1 MPKNGIPYYGIE
13 IYGLSKNIFKDI
25 KDVFLIFKAK
35 KEIKKKILEFK
46 PDVVLGIGG
55 YVTYPVLSVAKSLHI
70 KTFIHEQ
77 NAIPGKTNKM
87 ISKYADIIGI
97 SFKESAKY
105 FPNKNVLYT
114 GNPTGIRALN
124 TPRITKSSLGLNDDK
139 PLVVVVCGSLGSETV
154 NNAMKGYL
162 KTLENKD
169 YQVVYIT
176 GKNLY
181 EEFIKIKY
189 PKNVKVLP
197 YLDNLTGLLKETDV
211 LVARAGASTIAEV
224 LSLKVPTIFIPSPYV
239 ANNHQYYNA
248 VSLKNDNLALML
260 EEKDLSIPNIT
271 KNIEDLLYNKDKQKY
286 MLGIRTSDKYDRD
299 CLKISLDEI
308 KNNSNNPLWFN
319 GARAMKML
327 TNVIAHRVHAKY
339 IVPTNINME
348 DGLVDKIANK
358 EIGQ

>member
-1 MPKNGIPYYGIE
+1 MRILISAGGTGGHIYPALAIIEGFKKYDKDLEVLYIGTKNRMEKDIVPKNGIPYYGIE

-35 KEIKKKILEFK
+35 KEIKKKMLEFK

-105 FPNKNVLYT
+105 FPNRNVLYT

-271 KNIEDLLYNKDKQKY
+271 KNIDNLLYNKDKQIK
-286 MLGIRTSDKYDRD
+286 
-299 CLKISLDEI
+299 I
-308 KNNSNNPLWFN
+308 KNNLNKVSTLDS
-319 GARAMKML
+319 
-327 TNVIAHRVHAKY
+327 T
-339 IVPTNINME
+339 
-348 DGLVDKIANK
+348 KIIYDAIK
-358 EIGQ
+358 ELIKK

>member
-1 MPKNGIPYYGIE
+1 MRILISAGGTGGHIYPALAIIEGFKKYDKDLEVLYIGTKNRMEKDIVPKNGIPYYGIE

-105 FPNKNVLYT
+105 FPNKNILYT

-271 KNIEDLLYNKDKQKY
+271 KNIEGLLYNKDKQIK
-286 MLGIRTSDKYDRD
+286 
-299 CLKISLDEI
+299 I
-308 KNNSNNPLWFN
+308 KNNLNKVSTLDS
-319 GARAMKML
+319 
-327 TNVIAHRVHAKY
+327 T
-339 IVPTNINME
+339 
-348 DGLVDKIANK
+348 KIIYDAIK
-358 EIGQ
+358 ELIKK

>member
-1 MPKNGIPYYGIE
+1 MRILISAGGTGGHIYPALAIIEGFKKYDKDLEVLYIGTKNRMEKDIVPKNGIPYYGIE

-271 KNIEDLLYNKDKQKY
+271 KNIEGLLYNKDKQIK
-286 MLGIRTSDKYDRD
+286 
-299 CLKISLDEI
+299 I
-308 KNNSNNPLWFN
+308 KNNLNKVSTLDS
-319 GARAMKML
+319 
-327 TNVIAHRVHAKY
+327 T
-339 IVPTNINME
+339 
-348 DGLVDKIANK
+348 KIIYDAIK
-358 EIGQ
+358 ELIKK

>member
-1 MPKNGIPYYGIE
+1 MRILISAGGTGGHIYPALAIIEGFKKYDKDLEVLYIGTKNRMEKDIVPKNGIPYYGIE

-105 FPNKNVLYT
+105 FPNRNVLYT

-271 KNIEDLLYNKDKQKY
+271 KNVEDLLYNKDKQIK
-286 MLGIRTSDKYDRD
+286 
-299 CLKISLDEI
+299 I
-308 KNNSNNPLWFN
+308 KNNLNKVSTLDS
-319 GARAMKML
+319 
-327 TNVIAHRVHAKY
+327 T
-339 IVPTNINME
+339 
-348 DGLVDKIANK
+348 KIIYDAIK
-358 EIGQ
+358 ELIKK

>member
-1 MPKNGIPYYGIE
+1 MRILISAGGTGGHIYPALAIIEGFKKYDKDLEVLYIGTKNRMEKDIVPKNGIPYYGIE

-105 FPNKNVLYT
+105 FPNKNILYT

-271 KNIEDLLYNKDKQKY
+271 KNIEDLLYNKDKQIK
-286 MLGIRTSDKYDRD
+286 
-299 CLKISLDEI
+299 I
-308 KNNSNNPLWFN
+308 KNNLNKVSTLDS
-319 GARAMKML
+319 
-327 TNVIAHRVHAKY
+327 T
-339 IVPTNINME
+339 
-348 DGLVDKIANK
+348 KIIYDAIK
-358 EIGQ
+358 ELIKK

>member
-1 MPKNGIPYYGIE
+1 MRILISAGGTGGHIYPALAIIEGFKKYDKDLEVLYIGTKNRMEKDIVPKNGIPYYGIE

-271 KNIEDLLYNKDKQKY
+271 KNIENLLYNKDKQIK
-286 MLGIRTSDKYDRD
+286 
-299 CLKISLDEI
+299 I
-308 KNNSNNPLWFN
+308 KNNLNKVSTLDS
-319 GARAMKML
+319 
-327 TNVIAHRVHAKY
+327 T
-339 IVPTNINME
+339 
-348 DGLVDKIANK
+348 KIIYDAIK
-358 EIGQ
+358 ELIKK

>member
-1 MPKNGIPYYGIE
+1 MRILISAGGTGGHIYPALAIIEGFKKYDKDLEVLYIGTKNRMEKDIVPKNGIPYYGIE

-224 LSLKVPTIFIPSPYV
+224 LSLKVLTIFIPSPYV

-271 KNIEDLLYNKDKQKY
+271 KNIEGLLYNKDKQIK
-286 MLGIRTSDKYDRD
+286 
-299 CLKISLDEI
+299 I
-308 KNNSNNPLWFN
+308 KNNLNKVSTLDS
-319 GARAMKML
+319 
-327 TNVIAHRVHAKY
+327 T
-339 IVPTNINME
+339 
-348 DGLVDKIANK
+348 KIIYDAIK
-358 EIGQ
+358 ELIKK

>member
-1 MPKNGIPYYGIE
+1 MRILISAGGTGGHIYPALAIIEGFKKYDKDLEVLYIGTKNRMEKDIVPKNGIPYYGIE

-105 FPNKNVLYT
+105 FPNRNVLYT

-124 TPRITKSSLGLNDDK
+124 TPKITKSSLGLNDDK

-181 EEFIKIKY
+181 EEFIEIKY

-271 KNIEDLLYNKDKQKY
+271 KNIEDLLYNKDKQIK
-286 MLGIRTSDKYDRD
+286 
-299 CLKISLDEI
+299 I
-308 KNNSNNPLWFN
+308 KNNLNKVSTLDS
-319 GARAMKML
+319 
-327 TNVIAHRVHAKY
+327 T
-339 IVPTNINME
+339 
-348 DGLVDKIANK
+348 KIIYDAIK
-358 EIGQ
+358 ELIKK

>member
-1 MPKNGIPYYGIE
+1 MRILISAGGTGGHIYPALAIIEGFKKYDKDLEVLYIGTKNRMEKDIVPKNGIPYYGIE

-35 KEIKKKILEFK
+35 KEIKKKMLEFK

-124 TPRITKSSLGLNDDK
+124 TPKITKSSLGLNDDK

-248 VSLKNDNLALML
+248 VSLKNDTIALML

-271 KNIEDLLYNKDKQKY
+271 KNIEDLLYNKDKQIK
-286 MLGIRTSDKYDRD
+286 
-299 CLKISLDEI
+299 I
-308 KNNSNNPLWFN
+308 KNNLNKVSTLDS
-319 GARAMKML
+319 
-327 TNVIAHRVHAKY
+327 T
-339 IVPTNINME
+339 
-348 DGLVDKIANK
+348 KIIYDAIK
-358 EIGQ
+358 ELIKK

>member
-1 MPKNGIPYYGIE
+1 MRILISAGGTGGHIYPALAIIEGFKKYDKDLEVLYIGTKNRMEKDIVPKNGIPYYGIE

-105 FPNKNVLYT
+105 FPNRNVLYT

-124 TPRITKSSLGLNDDK
+124 TPKIIKSSLGLNDDK

-271 KNIEDLLYNKDKQKY
+271 KNIEDLLYNKDKQIK
-286 MLGIRTSDKYDRD
+286 
-299 CLKISLDEI
+299 I
-308 KNNSNNPLWFN
+308 KNNLNKVSTLDS
-319 GARAMKML
+319 
-327 TNVIAHRVHAKY
+327 T
-339 IVPTNINME
+339 
-348 DGLVDKIANK
+348 KIIYDAIK
-358 EIGQ
+358 ELIKK

>member
-1 MPKNGIPYYGIE
+1 MRILISAGGTGGHIYPALAIIEGFKKYDKDLEVLYIGTKNRMEKDIVPKNGIPYYGIE

-105 FPNKNVLYT
+105 FPNRNVLYT

-271 KNIEDLLYNKDKQKY
+271 KNIEDLLYNKDKQIK
-286 MLGIRTSDKYDRD
+286 
-299 CLKISLDEI
+299 I
-308 KNNSNNPLWFN
+308 KNTPHKVSTLDS
-319 GARAMKML
+319 
-327 TNVIAHRVHAKY
+327 T
-339 IVPTNINME
+339 
-348 DGLVDKIANK
+348 KIIYDAIK
-358 EIGQ
+358 ELIKK

>member
-1 MPKNGIPYYGIE
+1 MRILISAGGTGGHIYPALAIIEGFKKYDKDLEVLYIGTKNRMEKDIVPKNGIPYYGIE

-105 FPNKNVLYT
+105 FPNRNVLYT

-248 VSLKNDNLALML
+248 VSLKNDTLALML

-271 KNIEDLLYNKDKQKY
+271 KNIEDLLYNKDKQIK
-286 MLGIRTSDKYDRD
+286 
-299 CLKISLDEI
+299 I
-308 KNNSNNPLWFN
+308 KNNLNKVSTLDS
-319 GARAMKML
+319 
-327 TNVIAHRVHAKY
+327 T
-339 IVPTNINME
+339 
-348 DGLVDKIANK
+348 KIIYDAIK
-358 EIGQ
+358 ELIKK

>member
-1 MPKNGIPYYGIE
+1 MRILISAGGTGGHIYPALAIIEGFKKYDKDLEVLYIGTKNRMEKDIVPKNGIPYYGIE

-124 TPRITKSSLGLNDDK
+124 TPKITKSSLGLNDDK

-271 KNIEDLLYNKDKQKY
+271 KNIEDLLYNKDKQIK
-286 MLGIRTSDKYDRD
+286 
-299 CLKISLDEI
+299 I
-308 KNNSNNPLWFN
+308 KNNLNKVSTLDS
-319 GARAMKML
+319 
-327 TNVIAHRVHAKY
+327 I
-339 IVPTNINME
+339 
-348 DGLVDKIANK
+348 KIIYDAIK
-358 EIGQ
+358 ELIKK

>member
-1 MPKNGIPYYGIE
+1 MRILISAGGTGGHIYPALAIIEGFKKYDKDLEVLYIGTKNRMEKDIVPKNGIPYYGIE

-105 FPNKNVLYT
+105 FPNRNVLYT

-176 GKNLY
+176 GKNLH

-271 KNIEDLLYNKDKQKY
+271 KNIEDLLYNKDKQIK
-286 MLGIRTSDKYDRD
+286 
-299 CLKISLDEI
+299 I
-308 KNNSNNPLWFN
+308 KNNLNKVSTLDS
-319 GARAMKML
+319 
-327 TNVIAHRVHAKY
+327 T
-339 IVPTNINME
+339 
-348 DGLVDKIANK
+348 KIIYDAIK
-358 EIGQ
+358 ELIKK

>member
-1 MPKNGIPYYGIE
+1 MRILISAGGTGGHIYPALAIIEGFKKYDKDLEVLYIGTKNRMEKDIVPKNGIPYYGIE
-13 IYGLSKNIFKDI
+13 IYGLSKNVFKDI

-105 FPNKNVLYT
+105 FPNRNVLYT

-124 TPRITKSSLGLNDDK
+124 TPKITKSSLGLNDDK

-271 KNIEDLLYNKDKQKY
+271 KNIEDLLYNKDKQIK
-286 MLGIRTSDKYDRD
+286 
-299 CLKISLDEI
+299 I
-308 KNNSNNPLWFN
+308 KNNLNKVSTLDS
-319 GARAMKML
+319 
-327 TNVIAHRVHAKY
+327 T
-339 IVPTNINME
+339 
-348 DGLVDKIANK
+348 KIIYDAIK
-358 EIGQ
+358 ELIKK

>member
-1 MPKNGIPYYGIE
+1 MRILISAGGTGGHIYPALAIIEGFKKYDKDLEVLYIGTKNRMEKDIVPKNGIPYYGIE

-35 KEIKKKILEFK
+35 KEIKKKMLEFK

-105 FPNKNVLYT
+105 FPNRNVLYT

-124 TPRITKSSLGLNDDK
+124 TLRITKSSLGLNDDK

-271 KNIEDLLYNKDKQKY
+271 KNIEDLLYNKDKQIK
-286 MLGIRTSDKYDRD
+286 
-299 CLKISLDEI
+299 I
-308 KNNSNNPLWFN
+308 KNNLNKVSTLDS
-319 GARAMKML
+319 
-327 TNVIAHRVHAKY
+327 T
-339 IVPTNINME
+339 
-348 DGLVDKIANK
+348 KIIYDAIK
-358 EIGQ
+358 ELIKK

>member
-1 MPKNGIPYYGIE
+1 MRILISAGGTGGHIYPALAIIEGFKKYDKDLEVLYIGTKNRMEKDIVPKNGIPYYGIE

-105 FPNKNVLYT
+105 FPNRNVLYT

-124 TPRITKSSLGLNDDK
+124 TPRITKSSLGLNDDE

-271 KNIEDLLYNKDKQKY
+271 KNIEDLLYNKDKQIK
-286 MLGIRTSDKYDRD
+286 
-299 CLKISLDEI
+299 I
-308 KNNSNNPLWFN
+308 KNNLNKVSTLDS
-319 GARAMKML
+319 
-327 TNVIAHRVHAKY
+327 T
-339 IVPTNINME
+339 
-348 DGLVDKIANK
+348 KIIYDAIK
-358 EIGQ
+358 ELIKK